1 MTTPTTE
8 VLLAIGTKKGLVLA
22 RSTDRTS
29 WRTSELTLPMN
40 GVYAVAIDTRA
51 HPARIL
57 ASADSSHWG
66 PTVLRS
72 DDLGQS
78 WDEPDSGSIAF
89 PADTGAA
96 LERVWSIVASPTE
109 SGVVWAGSQPSALFR
124 SEDSGE
130 HFDLVRP
137 LWDHPH
143 RPQWGAGFG
152 GQAIHTVL
160 PHPQDPARVTVAM
173 STGGVYRS
181 ADSARSWAP
190 ANIGV
195 TAPFLPG
202 PQPEF
207 GQCVHK
213 VARDSETPERLYLQN
228 HHGVCRSDDDGGTW
242 SSIADGLPCDFGF
255 AMVAHPRRGD
265 TAYSFPIESDG
276 MRMPP
281 DRKCRVFRTEDAG
294 RSWTALTDGLPAP
307 PYYGTVLR
315 DAMCADDCD
324 PTGIYF
330 GTRDGEV
337 YASADDGEHWAL
349 VAAHLPDVLCVRA
362 AVVG

>member
-1 MTTPTTE
+1 MTTPTTD

-22 RSTDRTS
+22 RSTDRTGWQS
-29 WRTSELTLPMN
+29 SDLLLPMN
-40 GVYAVAIDTRA
+40 GVYAVAIDTRGA
-51 HPARIL
+51 TPRIF

-72 DDLGQS
+72 DDLGRS
-78 WDEPDSGSIAF
+78 WDEPDAGSIAF
-89 PADTGAA
+89 PEDTGAA
-96 LERVWSIVASPTE
+96 LERVWSIAPSPTE
-109 SGVVWAGSQPSALFR
+109 PGVVWAGSQPSALFR
-124 SEDSGE
+124 SEDNGA
-130 HFDLVRP
+130 HFELVRP

-143 RPQWGAGFG
+143 RKQWGAGFG

-160 PHPQDPARVTVAM
+160 PHPREASRLTVAM

-181 ADSARSWAP
+181 DDAAASWAP
-190 ANIGV
+190 ANSGV
-195 TAPFLPG
+195 SAYFMPDPL
-202 PQPEF
+202 PEF

-213 VARDSETPERLYLQN
+213 VARDSATPERLYLQN
-228 HHGVCRSDDDGGTW
+228 HRGVYRSDDDAATW
-242 SSIADGLPCDFGF
+242 TSIAEGLPCDFGF

-281 DRKCRVFRTEDAG
+281 GRECRVFRTSDAG
-294 RSWTALTDGLPAP
+294 RSWAALSDGLPAA

-315 DAMCADDCD
+315 DAMCADDAD
-324 PTGIYF
+324 PTGVYF

-337 YASADDGEHWAL
+337 YASADEGEHWGL

-362 AVVG
+362 AAL